1 MEPVFRERIPSLEE
15 LERLSGGVTVKLRT
29 VTSPITI
36 AALTAL
42 AIPVC
47 LAAQESQSAV
57 QKSEAPHHRYKLI
70 DVGTFGGPDSYFIF
84 GVGVNGRG
92 QAAGA
97 AATPTSDPF
106 YPICIF
112 PDCFVGHT
120 FQWQDGVATDLGAL
134 PGNNNSGVGGMN
146 SRGTVAGV
154 SENGLV
160 DPVINFPDLEPVVWK
175 DGHIID
181 LGTFGGNFGQANAIN
196 DRGQVVGFA
205 TNTISTPVSIAAFGC
220 DVDLAVPTQ
229 TRAFIWE
236 GGSIQDLGTLGGTD
250 SCAVLINQHGQVAG
264 YSFTDSSSNPPV
276 HPFLWH
282 HGTMRDLG
290 TLGGTFALTFAL
302 NNRGEV
308 AGLSFLAGDSVC
320 HPFLWRRGE
329 LSDLGT
335 LGGDTGIAES
345 LNDAGDV
352 VGEADL
358 PGASGPCFNG
368 PQAHHAFRWKHGVMT
383 DLGTQDGDPCSHAL
397 SINSGGQVVGG
408 SSDCTTF
415 LHAFLWEDGGPMVD
429 LNSFVTPSSNLIL
442 TVATLISDRGEI
454 AVQGVLPNGDT
465 HAFLLIPCEGDRS
478 DDEGCEDAKS
488 GASYANHVAPP
499 AIAARSSTMLGD
511 LRVRVRPR
519 GMLDRFRGHWTQP

>member
-1 MEPVFRERIPSLEE
+1 MNSKAIVWL
-15 LERLSGGVTVKLRT
+15 
-29 VTSPITI
+29 I
-36 AALTAL
+36 AIATFASL
-42 AIPVC
+42 AIPVQ
-47 LAAQESQSAV
+47 LFGQDHERKQ
-57 QKSEAPHHRYKLI
+57 HRYRLV

-97 AATPTSDPF
+97 AATPTRDPF

-134 PGNNNSGVGGMN
+134 PGNNNSGVGAMN

-205 TNTISTPVSIAAFGC
+205 TNTTPTPVSIAAVGC

-229 TRAFIWE
+229 SRAFIWD
-236 GGSIQDLGTLGGTD
+236 GGPIQDLGTLGGTD
-250 SCAVLINQHGQVAG
+250 SCAVLINQRGQVAG
-264 YSFTDSSSNPPV
+264 YSFTDTSSNPPV

-290 TLGGTFALTFAL
+290 TLGGTFAL

-308 AGLSFLAGDSVC
+308 AGPSFLAGDSVC

-358 PGASGPCFNG
+358 PGASGPCFG
-368 PQAHHAFRWKHGVMT
+368 PQAHHAFRWRRGVMT
-383 DLGTQDGDPCSHAL
+383 DLGTQDGDPCSLAL
-397 SINSGGQVVGG
+397 SINSLGQIVGA
-408 SSDCTTF
+408 STDCSNF
-415 LHAFLWEDGGPMVD
+415 LHAFLWEKGGPMID
-429 LNSFVTPSSNLIL
+429 LNSFVPASSNLTLIA
-442 TVATLISDRGEI
+442 ATLINDRGEI
-454 AVQGVLPNGDT
+454 AAQGFLSNGDT
-465 HAFLLIPCEGDRS
+465 HAILLIPCDEEQGDR
-478 DDEGCEDAKS
+478 DGCEDES
-488 GASYANHVAPP
+488 ASAGV
-499 AIAARSSTMLGD
+499 
-511 LRVRVRPR
+511 VRPVLPSR
-519 GMLDRFRGHWTQP
+519 SLSRPTRRLPAWQRMNQFRLPHAGGKD

>member
-1 MEPVFRERIPSLEE
+1 VKIRIV
-15 LERLSGGVTVKLRT
+15 GGL
-29 VTSPITI
+29 ITI
-36 AALTAL
+36 VVLIAL
-42 AIPVC
+42 AAPTN
-47 LAAQESQSAV
+47 LGAQGTQSAERGS
-57 QKSEAPHHRYKLI
+57 QARHHRYKLVDI
-70 DVGTFGGPDSYFIF
+70 GTFGGPDSYFIF
-84 GVGVNGRG
+84 GVGVNNRG

-97 AATPTSDPF
+97 AATPTPDP

-112 PDCFVGHT
+112 DCFVGHT
-120 FQWQDGVATDLGAL
+120 FLWQDGVATDLGSL
-134 PGNNNSGVGGMN
+134 PGINNSGVGAMN
-146 SRGTVAGV
+146 AHGVIAGV

-160 DPVINFPDLEPVVWK
+160 DPVINFPELEPVVWK
-175 DGHIID
+175 NGSIID
-181 LGTFGGNFGQANAIN
+181 LGTFGGTFGQANAIN
-196 DRGQVVGFA
+196 DRGQVAGFA
-205 TNTISTPVSIAAFGC
+205 TNAIPVPFLGGIPVSIAAVGC
-220 DVDLAVPTQ
+220 DVDLPVPTQ

-236 GGSIQDLGTLGGTD
+236 GGAIDDLGTLGGTD
-250 SCAVLINQHGQVAG
+250 SCAVSINERGQVAG
-264 YSFTDSSSNPPV
+264 YSFTDTSSNPPV

-320 HPFLWRRGE
+320 HPFLWRPGE

-358 PGASGPCFNG
+358 PGASGPCFG

-429 LNSFVTPSSNLIL
+429 LNSFVPIDSNLIL
-442 TVATLISDRGEI
+442 TEATVINDRGEI
-454 AVQGVLPNGDT
+454 AAQGVFPNGDT
-465 HAFLLIPCEGDRS
+465 HAILLIPCDEEHGDR
-478 DDEGCEDAKS
+478 EGCEDESA
-488 GASYANHVAPP
+488 GAGTVRRAPTSRSSDMTP
-499 AIAARSSTMLGD
+499 RLPTWQRRKVFRPREIAATR
-511 LRVRVRPR
+511 
-519 GMLDRFRGHWTQP
+519 